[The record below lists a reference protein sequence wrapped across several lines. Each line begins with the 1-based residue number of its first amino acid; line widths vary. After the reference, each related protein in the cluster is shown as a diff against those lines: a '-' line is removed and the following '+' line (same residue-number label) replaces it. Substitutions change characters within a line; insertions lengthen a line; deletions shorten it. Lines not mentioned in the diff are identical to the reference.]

1 MKLCSTELQQRG
13 LLAKLS
19 ELGEK
24 IDLLHDM
31 AGVPQ
36 RDIPTIDELIEQA
49 KSDATK
55 RKLLQ
60 NTLAELEFTD
70 TEIEYQ

>member
-1 MKLCSTELQQRG
+1 MIREDRLPM
-13 LLAKLS
+13 S
-19 ELGEK
+19 EQFKILGEK
-24 IDLLHDM
+24 LDLLHDM